1 VSEQDLYRDLRRI
14 WNLRTEFNGPKVI
27 KDLDDQ
33 IADNYQRLKEM
44 DRAGSS
50 SENWRWYANSDYDR
64 AKNRSPETIVE
75 REIIGL
81 TQALGTWANQV
92 PVNSGISEGN
102 NQPSHIDLVHRTTER
117 TFELIELKIDSK
129 DPYEA
134 ALQIL
139 RYGLTYRLFRRVP
152 TLLRSKAAFAHKE
165 AIRGEPYSFAR
176 AGSSRI
182 LPAGECRD
190 HRACIA
196 RGVRAPAERRG
207 LEDGFR
213 LSPVSGLV
221 PAQVVRINRDKTD
234 TGTRSCR
241 SRTVA
246 PGLVAE
252 LAGAADR
259 PQTKQV
265 DMRREVVF
273 AHRLIVHER
282 GAQVF
287 LIVVAEDGDDGGV
300 WRDFVLGAQSGEEVA
315 ARRDPHSQAKIKGEL
330 LRHEDGIAIGDG
342 DDLVEILELDDLGH
356 EFVGDALDAVVTDF
370 AAGG

>member
-152 TLLRSKAAFAHKE
+152 TLLRSKQHSLTKKLFE
-165 AIRGEPYSFAR
+165 ASHIHLRV
-176 AGSSRI
+176 
-182 LPAGECRD
+182 L
-190 HRACIA
+190 
-196 RGVRAPAERRG
+196 APAEYYRQGNAETIEPALREG
-207 LEDGFR
+207 FEHLLKDEDWKMDFAFLQFPDWFRPKSLELTEIR
-213 LSPVSGLV
+213 QTL
-221 PAQVVRINRDKTD
+221 
-234 TGTRSCR
+234 
-241 SRTVA
+241 
-246 PGLVAE
+246 E
-252 LAGAADR
+252 LALVG
-259 PQTKQV
+259 
-265 DMRREVVF
+265 
-273 AHRLIVHER
+273 R
-282 GAQVF
+282 GP
-287 LIVVAEDGDDGGV
+287 L
-300 WRDFVLGAQSGEEVA
+300 
-315 ARRDPHSQAKIKGEL
+315 RRD
-330 LRHEDGIAIGDG
+330 
-342 DDLVEILELDDLGH
+342 
-356 EFVGDALDAVVTDF
+356 
-370 AAGG
+370 